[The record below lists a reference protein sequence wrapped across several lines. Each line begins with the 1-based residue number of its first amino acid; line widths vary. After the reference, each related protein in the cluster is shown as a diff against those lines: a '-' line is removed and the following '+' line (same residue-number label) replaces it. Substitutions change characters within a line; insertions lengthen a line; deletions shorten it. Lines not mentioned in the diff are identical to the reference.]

1 MCQVT
6 QQACA
11 PSTWTL
17 TVLSLSVLGQLAW
30 LAAIQKMSAAGCTS
44 ATPAAM
50 PGSDG
55 GEEGA
60 FTRVTAEERPP

>member
-55 GEEGA
+55 GEE
-60 FTRVTAEERPP
+60 FSLPPCRAAT